1 MHVACGTARGARYV
15 IASAVVATYADCM
28 KTIRTALA
36 AALVLMAAH
45 AFAARIT
52 DPRVDDLRDA
62 RERLT
67 LEASRS
73 KGAQQHR
80 MLQERDRVNRMI
92 DDLENGRALDPDDID
107 RALQRAEQPLA
118 EQPLP

>member
-1 MHVACGTARGARYV
+1 MHVACGTARGTRRV
-15 IASAVVATYADCM
+15 IAGVAAATYADRM
-28 KTIRTALA
+28 KTIRIALA
-36 AALVLMAAH
+36 AALALTAGYASAAGM
-45 AFAARIT
+45 I

-62 RERLT
+62 RDRLT

-73 KGAQQHR
+73 KGAQNHR